1 MFASKGKS
9 TMDSLIGPATRIDG
23 NLLFRG
29 GLRID
34 GQVRGN
40 VIAEAGQNSYLV
52 ISEHARIE
60 GEVRCD
66 HLIVNGEIKGGVH
79 SAELLEIQPRARI
92 IGDVCYKVLEM
103 HGGAQVL
110 GKLTHQDNSDAEL
123 HLAVSGTQIAPTVYN
138 DPNVFT

>member
-1 MFASKGKS
+1 MFAPQNTIES
-9 TMDSLIGPATRIDG
+9 MIGLATRIDG

-29 GLRID
+29 GMRID

-40 VIAEAGQNSYLV
+40 VVAEPGQGSYLV

-66 HLIVNGEIKGGVH
+66 HLIVNGEICGSVH
-79 SAELLEIQPRARI
+79 AAELLEIQPKARI
-92 IGDVCYKVLEM
+92 VGDVCYKLLEM

-110 GKLTHQDNSDAEL
+110 GKLNYHDNADADVR
-123 HLAVSGTQIAPTVYN
+123 LAVSGA
-138 DPNVFT
+138 